1 MLCDVLLTGV
11 ELDDHVFLQGQIDVI
26 ALRQGGDGG
35 GEVFKVGGEPLGHHA
50 AGAFLGSLEDGDI
63 LLGGLDADH
72 IALLDGVGGDVHL
85 LAVDGHQA
93 VADELTGLSAAGG
106 KAAAVDDIIQ
116 AQLEELE
123 QVVAWCIENRYLDD
137 NRFVGQF
144 IASRSRKGYGPAR
157 IRQEL
162 SQKGIARQVVDQAMR
177 ECDIDWVSFARE
189 QAQRKYGEPLPS
201 AFTEKVKVQ
210 RFLLYRGYL
219 MEDIQEIWRN
229 FAD

>member
-1 MLCDVLLTGV
+1 MT
-11 ELDDHVFLQGQIDVI
+11 
-26 ALRQGGDGG
+26 
-35 GEVFKVGGEPLGHHA
+35 EPSSRRSGYA
-50 AGAFLGSLEDGDI
+50 R
-63 LLGGLDADH
+63 
-72 IALLDGVGGDVHL
+72 LLDRAIRILAMRDHSEQELRRKLVAPVMSKNGPEALDV
-85 LAVDGHQA
+85 
-93 VADELTGLSAAGG
+93 TP
-106 KAAAVDDIIQ
+106 
-116 AQLEELE
+116 EELE

-162 SQKGIARQVVDQAMR
+162 SQKGIARQAVEQAMR
-177 ECDIDWVSFARE
+177 ECDIDWVSLARA

-201 AFTEKVKVQ
+201 AFAEKVKIQ

>member
-1 MLCDVLLTGV
+1 MT
-11 ELDDHVFLQGQIDVI
+11 
-26 ALRQGGDGG
+26 
-35 GEVFKVGGEPLGHHA
+35 EPSSRRSGYA
-50 AGAFLGSLEDGDI
+50 R
-63 LLGGLDADH
+63 
-72 IALLDGVGGDVHL
+72 LLDRAIRILAMRDHSEQELRRKLVAPVMSKNGPEALDVTP
-85 LAVDGHQA
+85 D
-93 VADELTGLSAAGG
+93 
-106 KAAAVDDIIQ
+106 
-116 AQLEELE
+116 ELE

-177 ECDIDWVSFARE
+177 ECDIDWVSLARE

-210 RFLLYRGYL
+210 RFLFYRGYL

>member
-1 MLCDVLLTGV
+1 MT
-11 ELDDHVFLQGQIDVI
+11 
-26 ALRQGGDGG
+26 
-35 GEVFKVGGEPLGHHA
+35 EPSSRRSGYA
-50 AGAFLGSLEDGDI
+50 R
-63 LLGGLDADH
+63 
-72 IALLDGVGGDVHL
+72 LLDRAIRILAMRDHSEQELRRKLVAPVMSKNGPEALDVTP
-85 LAVDGHQA
+85 D
-93 VADELTGLSAAGG
+93 
-106 KAAAVDDIIQ
+106 
-116 AQLEELE
+116 ELE

-162 SQKGIARQVVDQAMR
+162 SQKGIARQAVEQAMR
-177 ECDIDWVSFARE
+177 ECDIDWVSLARE
-189 QAQRKYGEPLPS
+189 QAQRKYGEPLPA

>member
-1 MLCDVLLTGV
+1 MT
-11 ELDDHVFLQGQIDVI
+11 
-26 ALRQGGDGG
+26 
-35 GEVFKVGGEPLGHHA
+35 EPSSRRSGYA
-50 AGAFLGSLEDGDI
+50 R
-63 LLGGLDADH
+63 
-72 IALLDGVGGDVHL
+72 LLDRAIRILAMRDHSEQELRRKLAAPVMSKNGPEALDV
-85 LAVDGHQA
+85 
-93 VADELTGLSAAGG
+93 TP
-106 KAAAVDDIIQ
+106 
-116 AQLEELE
+116 EELE

-144 IASRSRKGYGPAR
+144 IASRSRKGYGPAH

-162 SQKGIARQVVDQAMR
+162 SQKGIARQAVEQAMR
-177 ECDIDWVSFARE
+177 ECDIDWVSLARA

-201 AFTEKVKVQ
+201 AFAEKVKIQ

>member
-1 MLCDVLLTGV
+1 MT
-11 ELDDHVFLQGQIDVI
+11 
-26 ALRQGGDGG
+26 
-35 GEVFKVGGEPLGHHA
+35 EPSSRRSGYA
-50 AGAFLGSLEDGDI
+50 R
-63 LLGGLDADH
+63 
-72 IALLDGVGGDVHL
+72 LLDRAIRILAMRDHSEQELRRKLAAPVMSKKGPEALDV
-85 LAVDGHQA
+85 
-93 VADELTGLSAAGG
+93 TP
-106 KAAAVDDIIQ
+106 
-116 AQLEELE
+116 EELE

-162 SQKGIARQVVDQAMR
+162 SQKGIARQAVEQAMR
-177 ECDIDWVSFARE
+177 ECDIDWVSLARA

-201 AFTEKVKVQ
+201 AFAEKVKIQ

>member
-1 MLCDVLLTGV
+1 MT
-11 ELDDHVFLQGQIDVI
+11 
-26 ALRQGGDGG
+26 
-35 GEVFKVGGEPLGHHA
+35 EPSSRRSGYA
-50 AGAFLGSLEDGDI
+50 R
-63 LLGGLDADH
+63 
-72 IALLDGVGGDVHL
+72 LLDRAIRILAMREHSEQELRRKLAAPVMSKNGPEALDV
-85 LAVDGHQA
+85 
-93 VADELTGLSAAGG
+93 TP
-106 KAAAVDDIIQ
+106 
-116 AQLEELE
+116 EELE

-162 SQKGIARQVVDQAMR
+162 SQKGIARQAVEQAMR
-177 ECDIDWVSFARE
+177 ECDIDWVNLARA

-201 AFTEKVKVQ
+201 AFAEKVKIQ

>member
-1 MLCDVLLTGV
+1 MT
-11 ELDDHVFLQGQIDVI
+11 
-26 ALRQGGDGG
+26 
-35 GEVFKVGGEPLGHHA
+35 EPSSRRSGYA
-50 AGAFLGSLEDGDI
+50 R
-63 LLGGLDADH
+63 
-72 IALLDGVGGDVHL
+72 LLDRAIRILAMRDHSEQELRRKLVAPVMSKNGPEALDVTP
-85 LAVDGHQA
+85 D
-93 VADELTGLSAAGG
+93 
-106 KAAAVDDIIQ
+106 
-116 AQLEELE
+116 ELE

-177 ECDIDWVSFARE
+177 ECDIDWVSLARE

-201 AFTEKVKVQ
+201 TFTEKVKVQ

>member
-1 MLCDVLLTGV
+1 MT
-11 ELDDHVFLQGQIDVI
+11 
-26 ALRQGGDGG
+26 
-35 GEVFKVGGEPLGHHA
+35 EPSSRRSGYA
-50 AGAFLGSLEDGDI
+50 R
-63 LLGGLDADH
+63 
-72 IALLDGVGGDVHL
+72 LLDRAIRILAMRDHSEQELRRKLAAPVMSKNGPEALDV
-85 LAVDGHQA
+85 
-93 VADELTGLSAAGG
+93 TP
-106 KAAAVDDIIQ
+106 
-116 AQLEELE
+116 EELE

-162 SQKGIARQVVDQAMR
+162 SQKGIARQAVEQAMR
-177 ECDIDWVSFARE
+177 ECNIDWVSLARA

-201 AFTEKVKVQ
+201 AFAEKVKIQ

>member
-1 MLCDVLLTGV
+1 MT
-11 ELDDHVFLQGQIDVI
+11 
-26 ALRQGGDGG
+26 
-35 GEVFKVGGEPLGHHA
+35 EPSSRRSGYA
-50 AGAFLGSLEDGDI
+50 R
-63 LLGGLDADH
+63 
-72 IALLDGVGGDVHL
+72 LLDRAIRILAMRDHSEQELRRKLVAPVMSKNGPEALDVTP
-85 LAVDGHQA
+85 D
-93 VADELTGLSAAGG
+93 
-106 KAAAVDDIIQ
+106 
-116 AQLEELE
+116 ELE
-123 QVVAWCIENRYLDD
+123 QVVAWCIENRYL
-137 NRFVGQF
+137 GQF

-177 ECDIDWVSFARE
+177 ECDIDWVSLARE

>member
-1 MLCDVLLTGV
+1 MT
-11 ELDDHVFLQGQIDVI
+11 
-26 ALRQGGDGG
+26 
-35 GEVFKVGGEPLGHHA
+35 EPSSRRSGYA
-50 AGAFLGSLEDGDI
+50 R
-63 LLGGLDADH
+63 
-72 IALLDGVGGDVHL
+72 LLDRAIRILAMRDHSEQELRRKLAAPVMSKNGPEALDV
-85 LAVDGHQA
+85 
-93 VADELTGLSAAGG
+93 TP
-106 KAAAVDDIIQ
+106 
-116 AQLEELE
+116 EELE

-162 SQKGIARQVVDQAMR
+162 SQKGIARQAVEQAMR
-177 ECDIDWVSFARE
+177 ECDIDWVSLAWA

-201 AFTEKVKVQ
+201 AFAEKVKIQ

>member
-1 MLCDVLLTGV
+1 MLC
-11 ELDDHVFLQGQIDVI
+11 EII
-26 ALRQGGDGG
+26 
-35 GEVFKVGGEPLGHHA
+35 EVPVTEPSSRRSGYA
-50 AGAFLGSLEDGDI
+50 R
-63 LLGGLDADH
+63 
-72 IALLDGVGGDVHL
+72 LLDRAIRILAMRDHSEQELRRKLVAPVMSKNGPEALDVTP
-85 LAVDGHQA
+85 D
-93 VADELTGLSAAGG
+93 
-106 KAAAVDDIIQ
+106 
-116 AQLEELE
+116 ELE

-137 NRFVGQF
+137 NRFVGQL

-162 SQKGIARQVVDQAMR
+162 SQKGIARHVVDQAMR
-177 ECDIDWVSFARE
+177 KCDIDWVSLARE

>member
-1 MLCDVLLTGV
+1 MT
-11 ELDDHVFLQGQIDVI
+11 
-26 ALRQGGDGG
+26 
-35 GEVFKVGGEPLGHHA
+35 EPSSRRSGYA
-50 AGAFLGSLEDGDI
+50 R
-63 LLGGLDADH
+63 
-72 IALLDGVGGDVHL
+72 LLDRAIRILAMRDHSEQELRRKLVAPVMSKNGPEALDVTP
-85 LAVDGHQA
+85 D
-93 VADELTGLSAAGG
+93 
-106 KAAAVDDIIQ
+106 
-116 AQLEELE
+116 ELE

-177 ECDIDWVSFARE
+177 ECDIDWVSLARE

-201 AFTEKVKVQ
+201 VFTEKVKVQ